1 MVSKPQRR
9 NQMRIVITCCLL
21 LITLLVAACGP
32 KRPVLYPNDYLK
44 QVGPEKAEQDI
55 DDCIKMAN
63 DDKAGTDKTKKIAKN
78 TGTSAVVGAATG
90 AVVGAIAGNAGMGA
104 AIGAA
109 GSGVATLGMGVMRS
123 DEPDS
128 IFIQFVD
135 RCLREKG
142 YQPLGWK

>member
-1 MVSKPQRR
+1 
-9 NQMRIVITCCLL
+9 MRIVTTCCLL
-21 LITLLVAACGP
+21 FTATLLVAACSS

-44 QVGPEKAEQDI
+44 QMGPAKADQDI

-63 DDKAGTDKTKKIAKN
+63 DYKAGTDKTKEIAKD
-78 TGTSAVVGAATG
+78 TGKTAVVGAATG

-109 GSGVATLGMGVMRS
+109 GSGVAALGTGIMRS
-123 DEPDS
+123 DEPDP
-128 IFIQFVD
+128 IFMQFVNQ
-135 RCLREKG
+135 CLREKG

>member
-1 MVSKPQRR
+1 
-9 NQMRIVITCCLL
+9 MRIVTHFCLL
-21 LITLLVAACGP
+21 LTTTLLVAACGA

-44 QVGPEKAEQDI
+44 QVGPEKADQDI
-55 DDCIKMAN
+55 DDCVKMAN
-63 DDKAGTDKTKKIAKN
+63 DYKAGTDRTGEIARD

-90 AVVGAIAGNAGMGA
+90 AVVGAIAGSAGMGA

-109 GSGVATLGMGVMRS
+109 GSGVAALGTGIMRS

-128 IFIQFVD
+128 IFMQFVD
-135 RCLREKG
+135 QCLREKG